1 MADAVIAQ
9 KKLQLDD
16 EGLSGDLNDLTA
28 DSYEELRRLAAA
40 YLRHERADHTLQ
52 ATALVHEA
60 FLKLVRLKKIPWKDR
75 AHLVGSAARIMRR
88 ILVSYGRSR
97 ARLKRG
103 GPGAVRLPLDEALD
117 FSERQELDL
126 SAVDEALTQLEAI
139 DARQAAIVEMRFFG
153 GLTVDEIAAE
163 LALSRATVK
172 RDWATAKL
180 WLREQLCS

>member
-1 MADAVIAQ
+1 M
-9 KKLQLDD
+9 
-16 EGLSGDLNDLTA
+16 
-28 DSYEELRRLAAA
+28 
-40 YLRHERADHTLQ
+40 
-52 ATALVHEA
+52 HEA
-60 FLKLVRLKKIPWKDR
+60 FLQLVRLKKIPWKDR
-75 AHLVGSAARIMRR
+75 AHVIGSAARAMRR
-88 ILVSYGRSR
+88 ILVSYGRAR

-117 FSERQELDL
+117 FSERQNLDL

-139 DARQAAIVEMRFFG
+139 DPRQAAIVEMRFFG